1 MNYQLFSKFPG
12 RMLIILLHTDSQ
24 NAWKRAKEAIN
35 AVLFKACFLNP
46 LMHPKDEKP
55 MQAPSKKM
63 KLDM

>member
-1 MNYQLFSKFPG
+1 MHVDHFTTYGL
-12 RMLIILLHTDSQ
+12 Q

-35 AVLFKACFLNP
+35 EVLFKACFLNP

-55 MQAPSKKM
+55 MQASSKKM